1 MENLNKAEMGK
12 RIKEVRKKV
21 GLRQWQ
27 LAELLGTTQS
37 AVHKYEHGVIPEPRR
52 LVKLARLGNTTIE
65 WILTGQHWES
75 GSVQQDRLPPDVY
88 RLAERLHALGP
99 DQSRILDDALKILSE
114 AAAAMSPQNGNDRK
128 LMDLADFAAQLSLV
142 PEKQKGILNAALR
155 IHRAVLDSVLDL
167 EMDRL
172 SATEPSPQNPSSDR
186 ESRPR

>member
-1 MENLNKAEMGK
+1 METLNKNDMGK
-12 RIKEVRKKV
+12 RIKEVRKRA

-27 LAELLGTTQS
+27 LAEMLGTTQS

-75 GSVQQDRLPPDVY
+75 GSSQQDRMAAEVY
-88 RLAERLHALGP
+88 RLAERLNALGV
-99 DQSRILDDALKILSE
+99 DQRRILDDALKILSE
-114 AAAAMSPQNGNDRK
+114 AATAMAPQSTNDGK
-128 LMDLADFAAQLSLV
+128 LLELAELAAQLSLV

-167 EMDRL
+167 QMERL
-172 SATEPSPQNPSSDR
+172 SGVEPPSDAAPSGPGR
-186 ESRPR
+186 AR